1 MTRLIELARVLRS
14 KNAGPLCLTF
24 DVMFDTYEQLD
35 YVMRSGALTPEAV
48 AALYGTA
55 PEDVSILRYD
65 IVNSVKIT
73 IPRAF
78 PSGSVFDTDIYGCQ
92 QHIPLGNLDV
102 PEPEADL

>member
-1 MTRLIELARVLRS
+1 MARLVELTRVLRS

-24 DVMFDTYEQLD
+24 DVMFDTYEQLES
-35 YVMRSGALTPEAV
+35 VMRSGALTPDAV

-55 PEDVSILRYD
+55 PEDVSIIRYD

-92 QHIPLGNLDV
+92 QHMPLGNLDV
-102 PEPEADL
+102 PETGAAL